1 MHSPELQVF
10 PDAPALTAAAVARWV
25 AICHHAVAQRGRFV
39 VALAGGGT
47 PLAAYRQLAERRD
60 LPWERVL
67 VTWGDERLVPL
78 DHEDRNERS
87 AREALLSHVGV
98 REEHVL
104 GWGEGDD
111 AALLARA
118 HEQRLRGAL
127 GDPPW
132 FDLVLLGLGADAHT
146 ASLFPG
152 TGSVFAPGLATVGT
166 APDGRARLTL
176 TPRALSHAEE
186 VLVLVSGADK
196 RDALRRTLQREGDED
211 ALPLTALAPTMAF
224 VVLADARAAP
234 SPPADGVTV
243 ER

>member
-1 MHSPELQVF
+1 MSRPELHVF
-10 PDAPALTAAAVARWV
+10 ADARALTAAAVARWV
-25 AICHHAVAQRGRFV
+25 AACHHAVAKRGRFV

-47 PLAAYRQLAERRD
+47 PLAAYRQLAERHD
-60 LPWERVL
+60 LPWERVV

-78 DHEDRNERS
+78 DHEERNERS

-98 REEHVL
+98 HDEHVL

-111 AALLARA
+111 ATLLARA
-118 HEQRLRGAL
+118 HERRLREAL
-127 GDPPW
+127 GDPPR

-152 TGSVFAPGLATVGT
+152 TRSVHAPGLATAST

-176 TPRALSHAEE
+176 TPRALSGAEE

-196 RDALRRTLQREGDED
+196 RDALRRTLRREGDED
-211 ALPLTALAPTMAF
+211 ALPLTALTPPEAF
-224 VVLADARAAP
+224 VILADAQAAP
-234 SPPADGVTV
+234 SPPADGVAV
-243 ER
+243 EG